1 MNAATGF
8 SHIHVNNLRDRVVEQ
23 VRAAIIQGHLKPG
36 DHIVEAGLTGQL
48 GVSRTPVRE
57 ALILLEREG
66 LVVAEPHRGSFVRV
80 FTQEDVD
87 AVFSMRTTLENF
99 AAERVV
105 EVLTEDDFAR
115 LESLVVDQ
123 KRHIERD
130 DFEQVRM
137 TDMAFHSLLI
147 GRANHPLLTRA
158 WQELVAQIAAVLYL
172 RADAIPD
179 YDEMRAVR
187 DHKDILEALEARDLP
202 ALKAHNARINGR
214 VADECRRGVAVL
226 AA

>member
-1 MNAATGF
+1 MRDATF
-8 SHIHVNNLRDRVVEQ
+8 FQVRASNLREQVVEQ

-36 DHIVEAGLTGQL
+36 DHIVEANLTEQL

-66 LVVAEPHRGSFVRV
+66 LVIAEPHRGSFVKA
-80 FTQEDVD
+80 FTQEEVD

-99 AAERVV
+99 AAERVTKT
-105 EVLTEDDFAR
+105 LTEDDFAR
-115 LESLVVDQ
+115 LNALIAEQ
-123 KRHIERD
+123 KRYIEQD
-130 DFEQVRM
+130 DFEQVRI

-147 GRANHPLLTRA
+147 EKANHPLLTRA

-179 YDEMRAVR
+179 YDEMQAIG
-187 DHKDILEALEARDLP
+187 DHQVILEALQARDL
-202 ALKAHNARINGR
+202 ASVKAHNARINAR
-214 VADECRRGVAVL
+214 VADECRRGVEGKG
-226 AA
+226 